1 MSLKVRPEVVTQID
15 QAAIELKI
23 SRSEW
28 IRNAIEIAMKQQQ
41 KQALASCPAVDT
53 GCTK

>member
-15 QAAIELKI
+15 QAAIKMKV

-28 IRNAIEIAMKQQQ
+28 IRNAIELAINHQQLQ
-41 KQALASCPAVDT
+41 GTASCSAIHT
-53 GCTK
+53 GFSK